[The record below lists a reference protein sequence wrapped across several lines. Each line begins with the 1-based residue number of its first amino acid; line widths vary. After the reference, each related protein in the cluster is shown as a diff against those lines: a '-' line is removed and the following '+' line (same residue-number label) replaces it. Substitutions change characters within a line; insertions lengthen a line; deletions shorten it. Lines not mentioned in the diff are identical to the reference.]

1 MKDGKA
7 LQPYFIRYIQF
18 YIEGLTAGKEEFFL
32 SLCDIEEE
40 FLEQTSGSDFSGCR
54 VVTVDKADYS
64 EAVLWRNDSRVDK
77 IVLLSGEGVKQI
89 DSLKDF
95 NEYSVLSRNTELL
108 YDCLEQT
115 FDISLGQKVRA
126 FLEVILEQSEVL
138 FGDLFEYLYKSIVKG
153 RIDSVRLNR
162 NLPMLG
168 IWKSN
173 KDRVLNKGEIRR
185 MIGNSRYSV
194 VEGRLNRVLMNH
206 KIHNEKQE
214 RIISR
219 ALSRGDIQPIF
230 TNIDYEDMKDHLKQM
245 PREKGQPSAGKD
257 SGEEKEFRYSY
268 EYQLSENVPDAI
280 GETETEW
287 MAERT
292 REDPDI
298 DTDWSRYRIPWKD
311 VQAAQMRLRRLPES
325 LRGSNLPES
334 KIGTYME
341 KLEALQQ
348 AFSGAQGAVRRATP
362 ICLNAFCQAA
372 AGYTRMY
379 LELLADLITDEL
391 LRDLDG
397 GRELI
402 RKVLLLF
409 CKVEENRIRMP
420 YYHPIRVF
428 YYMTLRGL
436 YESIVSEPGR
446 DELKNLVLL
455 KLTDR
460 VAMQFPV
467 EFMQAAGKRFAL
479 DQTTIDKG
487 YMDFINVNAGTVYSV
502 TDFKIV
508 QQQILQYIMRN
519 PCLTGFT
526 FCLVDISDLSGLN
539 GLVARIREMEGREEY
554 HIGRVD
560 FLILSSKEEDLKK
573 KLSQMWDTIGSDD
586 IVRFRFAKTAYSSG
600 GKYDLERIVRDS
612 DMVIMAD
619 NSLLY
624 REPRMVAERES
635 ANALYNRLARFD
647 LEKQIKSCIQSGR
660 SDISVIWDT
669 MHQIVSGGQE
679 GFWKWKSRE
688 LDSRILEFING
699 TIRKEPG
706 KAIVVLSSNEQ
717 ILSEI
722 YQAEYM
728 KVFRKRYNGK
738 NITILCFDARPQEEQ
753 EGGDGRISCS
763 LTDLYDEGLDLKN
776 MSGRL
781 VPGAAD
787 IRLDI
792 RYEQGNIVCHCTAF
806 AKEEET
812 ELPPDWTETCGQW
825 LDWQFSAFADRND
838 ALAEY
843 FREMWKN
850 QLYAG
855 GSGLLSILLA
865 ENLCGSGRFTCTF
878 EETSAGAQKE
888 YRQTETNCIRAIKV
902 HELLQFV
909 NGKAVIDEKA
919 ASQFRERFTPELL
932 KHVLETESG
941 RTLLGDREKSQ
952 LMKLWERTGDIP
964 YEK

>member
-7 LQPYFIRYIQF
+7 LQPYFIRYIQC
-18 YIEGLTAGKEEFFL
+18 YIEGLTAGKGEFFL

-40 FLEQTSGSDFSGCR
+40 FLEQTKGSDFSGCQ
-54 VVTVDKADYS
+54 VVVVDKADYS
-64 EAVLWRNDSRVDK
+64 EAVLWRNDSRVGK

-95 NEYSVLSRNTELL
+95 NEYSVLPGDMELL
-108 YDCLEQT
+108 WHCLERT
-115 FDISLGQKVRA
+115 FDISLGQKARA

-138 FGDLFEYLYKSIVKG
+138 FGDLFEYLYKSIAKG
-153 RIDSVRLNR
+153 RIDSVKLNK
-162 NLPMLG
+162 NLPMLE

-185 MIGNSRYSV
+185 MIVNSRYSV
-194 VEGRLNRVLMNH
+194 VESRLTRALMSH
-206 KIHNEKQE
+206 KIDNEEQK

-219 ALSRGDIQPIF
+219 ALSEGDMQRIF
-230 TNIDYEDMKDHLKQM
+230 INIDYEDIKEHLRQM
-245 PREKGQPSAGKD
+245 PREKSSPASGTD
-257 SGEEKEFRYSY
+257 SGEEKSFRNSY
-268 EYQLSENVPDAI
+268 EYQLSENVPDPI
-280 GETETEW
+280 EKTEQEW

-292 REDPDI
+292 GEDQDI
-298 DTDWSRYRIPWKD
+298 ENDWSRYRIPWKD
-311 VQAAQMRLRRLPES
+311 VQADQRRIRRLLES
-325 LRGSNLPES
+325 LRDSNLPAS
-334 KIGTYME
+334 RIGAYME
-341 KLEALQQ
+341 KLEGLLR
-348 AFSGAQGAVRRATP
+348 AFSGAQEEVRRATP
-362 ICLNAFCQAA
+362 ICLRTFCRAA
-372 AGYTRMY
+372 SGYTRIY
-379 LELLADLITDEL
+379 LELLAALITDEL
-391 LRDLDG
+391 LRDLDA

-409 CKVEENRIRMP
+409 GREEKDKIRMP

-428 YYMTLRGL
+428 YYMTLCGL
-436 YESIVSEPGR
+436 YDGIGAEPER
-446 DELKNLVLL
+446 DELKTLVLL
-455 KLTDR
+455 KLTER
-460 VAMQFPV
+460 VAMEFPV
-467 EFMQAAGKRFAL
+467 EFMQADGKRFAL
-479 DQTTIDKG
+479 DQTTIEQE
-487 YMDFINVNAGTVYSV
+487 YMDFVDVNAGTVYSV

-519 PCLTGFT
+519 PYLTGFT
-526 FCLVDISDLSGLN
+526 FCLVDISDLSGLT
-539 GLVARIREMEGREEY
+539 GLVARLREMAGREEY
-554 HIGRVD
+554 HIGQVD

-586 IVRFRFAKTAYSSG
+586 IVRFRFAKKAYSSG
-600 GKYDLERIVRDS
+600 GKYDLERIARDA

-624 REPRMVAERES
+624 REPRLVADRES
-635 ANALYNRLARFD
+635 ANGLYNRLVGFD

-688 LDSRILEFING
+688 LDSRILEFINR
-699 TIRKEPG
+699 TIQEQPG
-706 KAIVVLSSNEQ
+706 KAFVVLSSNEQ

-738 NITILCFDARPQEEQ
+738 NITILCFDAEPQADQ
-753 EGGDGRISCS
+753 ESGDGRISCS
-763 LTDLYDEGLDLKN
+763 LTELYDEGLDLKA
-776 MSGRL
+776 MSEKL
-781 VPGAAD
+781 VPGVSD

-792 RYEQGNIVCHCTAF
+792 RYGQENIVCHCTAF
-806 AKEEET
+806 VKEEET
-812 ELPPDWTETCGQW
+812 ELPPDWREICGQW
-825 LDWQFSAFADRND
+825 LNWQFSAFSDRGD
-838 ALAEY
+838 VLAEY

-865 ENLCGSGRFTCTF
+865 ENLCGSGRFTCTYEAAF
-878 EETSAGAQKE
+878 ADTRKG
-888 YRQTETNCIRAIKV
+888 YRQAETNCIRAITV

-909 NGKAVIDEKA
+909 NRKAVIDEKA

-932 KHVLETESG
+932 KHVLETENG
-941 RTLLGDREKSQ
+941 RTLLGEREKAQ
-952 LMKLWERTGDIP
+952 LIKLWERTGDTP
-964 YEK
+964 L